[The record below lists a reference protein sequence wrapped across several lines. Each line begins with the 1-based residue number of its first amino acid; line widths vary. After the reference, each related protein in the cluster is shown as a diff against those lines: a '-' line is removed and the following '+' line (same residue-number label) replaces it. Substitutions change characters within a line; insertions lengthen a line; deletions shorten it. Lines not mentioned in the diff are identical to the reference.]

1 MPIKIYNQT
10 NLHTLNW
17 KEVENGENLA
27 SFLKPMIA
35 HKIDDFVG
43 NATQEVQLLQIDR
56 VVLPLVIAQK
66 YIAKTTYLSSAL
78 VQYFDLAKEE
88 IEMEL
93 KGKRSLRA
101 YIAPVV
107 LNLMKNIFKGLGF
120 EKTVFVNNWLLST
133 NLYPTLTDAQIRES
147 LTVLKKAFPRHA
159 IVFRSVNEYTD
170 KNLLEKLTKN
180 GLKKII
186 SRPLLMLDPSDKG
199 YQKKRMFKMD
209 EKLWKKNK
217 QYHWTENHDLSP
229 EEISRVR
236 DLYEE
241 LYRVKYS
248 DYNPEYSDRLIKAW
262 LDTDFMEFKL
272 LRQENKIVGVTA
284 FLKRNGVLTTP
295 FIGYDQEIP
304 ISEGLYRFL
313 NLKLMEEAIKEG
325 LILNMSSGAAHFK
338 RLRGGTSTL
347 EYNVVCYAHL
357 PWYQKIPWKIYHQI
371 SQKIAIPA
379 IQKYGL

>member
-1 MPIKIYNQT
+1 MKIYNKT

-17 KEVENGENLA
+17 DEIENGAKLEQVLKSMVTQKANVLVENA
-27 SFLKPMIA
+27 S
-35 HKIDDFVG
+35 
-43 NATQEVQLLQIDR
+43 QEVQILQINQL
-56 VVLPLVIAQK
+56 VLPLIIAQK
-66 YIAKTTYLSSAL
+66 YHPQTTYLNSAL

-88 IEMEL
+88 IEMEF

-101 YIAPVV
+101 YIAPTVI
-107 LNLMKNIFKGLGF
+107 NFMKGIFKGLGF

-133 NLYPTLTDAQIRES
+133 NLYPSLSAEQIKES
-147 LTVLKKAFPRHA
+147 LALLKKTFPQHA

-170 KNLLEKLTKN
+170 KDLLENLIKN
-180 GLKKII
+180 GLKGII
-186 SRPLLMLDPSDKG
+186 SRPLLMLDPADKG

-217 QYHWTENHDLSP
+217 KYHWTDAQELSS
-229 EEISRVR
+229 EEITRIR
-236 DLYEE
+236 DLYEA

-248 DYNPEYSDRLIKAW
+248 NYNPDYKESLIKIW
-262 LDTDFMEFKL
+262 LKTNFMDFKL
-272 LRQENKIVGVTA
+272 LRQEDKIVGVTA
-284 FLKRNGVLTTP
+284 FFKRNGILTTP

-313 NLKLMEEAIKEG
+313 NLRLMEEAISEG

-338 RLRGGTSTL
+338 RLRGGTSCL
-347 EYNVVCYAHL
+347 EYNVVRYHHH
-357 PWYQKIPWKIYHQI
+357 PWSQKIPWKIYHQV

-379 IQKYGL
+379 IQKYQL